1 MRDIQKTAEI
11 AALLTAIRKH
21 EAPKGYGQFYSGA
34 RGMGNA
40 DVSKMTLDGVLDFQT
55 QMLAKGSKSTACGGY
70 QFLRKTLKATIAEM
84 GLKGSEKWTP
94 DLQDKMA
101 IHLMRKRGLDDYLD
115 GNLSVEGFA
124 NNLAKEWASLPVV
137 TAIKGSV
144 RKLTPGQSYYAGDG
158 LNKAF
163 HKPET
168 ILALVRAITT
178 KNTFTQFASQ
188 PMPPVGQ
195 HASQPYPEQSVKPP
209 VASPAP
215 VKVGWFRRLLG
226 WSA

>member
-34 RGMGNA
+34 KGMGNA

-70 QFLRKTLKATIAEM
+70 QFLRKTLKATMAEM

-94 DLQDKMA
+94 ELQDKMA

-115 GNLSVEGFA
+115 GTLSPEGFA

-168 ILALVRAITT
+168 ILALVKAITA
-178 KNTFTQFASQ
+178 KNTLTQAVS
-188 PMPPVGQ
+188 
-195 HASQPYPEQSVKPP
+195 A
-209 VASPAP
+209 APAP
-215 VKVGWFRRLLG
+215 VVAPVLASPPQPQISASDSPTWWTRLR
-226 WSA
+226 AYFNRA